1 MERAPTL
8 LLADDHPLFLDGVRR
23 LVEAKYHVVGT
34 VADGEALVK
43 AAAQLKPDIIVAD
56 ISMPG
61 MNGLAAAQSI
71 RKTVPAARFIV
82 LSVHADRAYV
92 REAFR
97 AGVRG
102 FVSKADAA
110 SELLVAI
117 KKVLEGRT
125 YITPQVSPDILA
137 ATVATKDSNRLTL
150 RQLEILR
157 LVAEGYQNK
166 EIAQLLKISVKTV
179 EFHKTRIMTELD
191 IHTPAGLTR
200 YAIDHGI
207 VVQ

>member
-1 MERAPTL
+1 MTCRLRL
-8 LLADDHPLFLDGVRR
+8 LLADDHPLFLEGVRR
-23 LVEAKYHVVGT
+23 LLESKYDVVGT
-34 VADGEALVK
+34 VADGKALV
-43 AAAQLKPDIIVAD
+43 AAAERLKPDIIVAD

-61 MNGLAAAQSI
+61 MNGLAAAQKIS
-71 RKTVPAARFIV
+71 KTVPSAKFIV
-82 LSVHADRAYV
+82 LSVHADRAYA

-110 SELLVAI
+110 SELLAAI
-117 KKVLEGRT
+117 EKVLDGRT
-125 YITPQVSPDILA
+125 YTSPLIGPETPVES
-137 ATVATKDSNRLTL
+137 KDSKRLTL

-179 EFHKTRIMTELD
+179 EFHKTRIMAELD

-207 VVQ
+207 ATA

>member
-1 MERAPTL
+1 MPRRPSL

-23 LVEAKYHVVGT
+23 LLESKYDVVGT
-34 VADGEALVK
+34 VADGKALIT
-43 AAAQLKPDIIVAD
+43 AAQQLRPDIIVVD
-56 ISMPG
+56 ISMPE
-61 MNGLAAAQSI
+61 MNGLAAAQI
-71 RKTVPAARFIV
+71 IGKTLPTAKFIV
-82 LSVHADRAYV
+82 LSVHSEQAYV
-92 REAFR
+92 SEAFR
-97 AGVRG
+97 VGVRG
-102 FVSKADAA
+102 YVSKRAA
-110 SELLVAI
+110 AAELLTAI
-117 KKVLEGRT
+117 KQVLDGRT
-125 YITPQVSPDILA
+125 YVTPLVGSGTPA
-137 ATVATKDSNRLTL
+137 ASKNGKRLTL

-207 VVQ
+207 AAA

>member
-1 MERAPTL
+1 MPRRPSL

-23 LVEAKYHVVGT
+23 LLESKYDVVGT
-34 VADGEALVK
+34 AADGKALIT
-43 AAAQLKPDIIVAD
+43 AAQQLRPDIIVVD
-56 ISMPG
+56 ISMPE
-61 MNGLAAAQSI
+61 MNGLAAAQIIGKMLPSA
-71 RKTVPAARFIV
+71 KFIV
-82 LSVHADRAYV
+82 LSVHSEQAYV
-92 REAFR
+92 SEALR
-97 AGVRG
+97 VGVKG
-102 FVSKADAA
+102 YVSKRAA
-110 SELLVAI
+110 AAELLTAI
-117 KKVLEGRT
+117 KQVLDGRT
-125 YITPQVSPDILA
+125 YVTPLVGSGTTA
-137 ATVATKDSNRLTL
+137 ASKNGKRLTL

-207 VVQ
+207 AAA